1 MVLAGY
7 RDGMAHLMRADPGLA
22 RRFPTALH
30 LDDYTP
36 EQLAA
41 IARQTALSRYGLAFS
56 TGLEEALAAHIAK
69 KHRGE
74 IPKHNAGLAVSLV
87 EGAMNKLASRLSSS
101 AVPPPA
107 AAAASTSAVAET
119 PVPMKEDAS
128 PPPHATP
135 TTAAALASAGSE
147 NDLRAKA
154 ASPAV
159 VVVAADEWACLQV
172 TGRHCRCHP
181 TTTTTTP
188 TTTTTTTTTTTS
200 TSHPRHPPSC
210 LQPSDFSIE
219 ASTTGADAQAA
230 ARAAI
235 AALGDGLA
243 AARSRLEETSARL
256 AFVAAGGPPACLDG
270 ATRLLLES
278 PEGADADAVA
288 SALHGLLTAHGVLNG
303 AITSR
308 TALPLVGE
316 SAAVAAA
323 KATDMVEA
331 AAGGT
336 LVIRDA
342 GALCADR
349 SGTAARALASALVEV
364 DAATSAAVLVGDKEE
379 WRLLAAAAPGLAALF
394 PPRVVLTD
402 LSAAEVASLCVT
414 HARQRYGLTVA
425 ADAGRLA
432 AAAAARLGAA
442 GGVDGGPRNAALAAA
457 MVAEAVGRLAV
468 RATAAADSALDTLCS
483 ADFGA

>member
-1 MVLAGY
+1 
-7 RDGMAHLMRADPGLA
+7 MAHLMRADPGLA

-56 TGLEEALAAHIAK
+56 TGLEDALAAHIAK

-159 VVVAADEWACLQV
+159 VVVAADEWACLQ
-172 TGRHCRCHP
+172 
-181 TTTTTTP
+181 
-188 TTTTTTTTTTTS
+188 
-200 TSHPRHPPSC
+200 
-210 LQPSDFSIE
+210 PSDFSIE

-270 ATRLLLES
+270 ATRLLLETL
-278 PEGADADAVA
+278 EGADADAVA

-432 AAAAARLGAA
+432 AAAAARLGA
-442 GGVDGGPRNAALAAA
+442 GGADGGPRNAALASA

-468 RATAAADSALDTLCS
+468 RATAAADSALDTLCL

>member
-1 MVLAGY
+1 
-7 RDGMAHLMRADPGLA
+7 
-22 RRFPTALH
+22 
-30 LDDYTP
+30 
-36 EQLAA
+36 
-41 IARQTALSRYGLAFS
+41 
-56 TGLEEALAAHIAK
+56 
-69 KHRGE
+69 
-74 IPKHNAGLAVSLV
+74 
-87 EGAMNKLASRLSSS
+87 MNKLASRLSSS
-101 AVPPPA
+101 AAPPPAA
-107 AAAASTSAVAET
+107 AAAASTSAET
-119 PVPMKEDAS
+119 PVPIKEDAS

-159 VVVAADEWACLQV
+159 VVAADEWA
-172 TGRHCRCHP
+172 
-181 TTTTTTP
+181 
-188 TTTTTTTTTTTS
+188 
-200 TSHPRHPPSC
+200 C

-219 ASTTGADAQAA
+219 ASTTGADAQAT

-235 AALGDGLA
+235 AALGDGLS
-243 AARSRLEETSARL
+243 AARARLDETSARL

-303 AITSR
+303 SITSR

-349 SGTAARALASALVEV
+349 SGTAARALASALVEA

-402 LSAAEVASLCVT
+402 LPPPRSHPSA
-414 HARQRYGLTVA
+414 
-425 ADAGRLA
+425 
-432 AAAAARLGAA
+432 
-442 GGVDGGPRNAALAAA
+442 
-457 MVAEAVGRLAV
+457 
-468 RATAAADSALDTLCS
+468 
-483 ADFGA
+483 